1 MRRTILFYFGL
12 IWYKSINLDRDISW
26 WCKPMHAFCLT
37 WIYLAGW
44 MLISNSG
51 FNKQLHWPICRW
63 EKYLITI
70 FLPVTCVR
78 FILLSILFLFSNYLF
93 IYHLSLTLSLSYS
106 IYPFFSLAHKSSI
119 SSFALIPILQNYITI
134 IIGRREWV
142 EIAGRG
148 WNAFR

>member
-93 IYHLSLTLSLSYS
+93 IYLSLCLSLNLS
-106 IYPFFSLAHKSSI
+106 
-119 SSFALIPILQNYITI
+119 IPISLSPTKVRFQALYYYQYYKTTLLLS
-134 IIGRREWV
+134 
-142 EIAGRG
+142 
-148 WNAFR
+148 